1 VRRRHG
7 TGSLTVRVRS
17 TTWQI
22 LDGSGEY
29 ADLRG
34 RGWVRAEPLEIRD
47 SVVTFRSTLGGVA
60 DLDVVAPTIAIASAR
75 AAKLRRPAGA
85 YSIKVALALR
95 DDVEGNSVSYTLR
108 VFNARGI
115 ELARKSGTAET
126 EAVPLVLRVL
136 PRSAKKKTVRLELTA
151 SDPVGNATSLTRVLK
166 LRR

>member
-1 VRRRHG
+1 LVRI
-7 TGSLTVRVRS
+7 

-60 DLDVVAPTIAIASAR
+60 DRDAIAPTIGISSAR
-75 AAKLRRPAGA
+75 ATKLRRPARA
-85 YSIKVALALR
+85 YSIRVALALR

-108 VFNARGI
+108 VFSARGI
-115 ELARKSGTAET
+115 ELARKSGTAEVRHGR
-126 EAVPLVLRVL
+126 ERSCCACAPRPPAEREGEEHPARAHRV
-136 PRSAKKKTVRLELTA
+136 
-151 SDPVGNATSLTRVLK
+151 
-166 LRR
+166 

>member
-1 VRRRHG
+1 VRI
-7 TGSLTVRVRS
+7 

-60 DLDVVAPTIAIASAR
+60 DRDAIAPTIGISSAR
-75 AAKLRRPAGA
+75 ATKLRRPARA
-85 YSIKVALALR
+85 YSIRVALALR

-108 VFNARGI
+108 VFSARGI
-115 ELARKSGTAET
+115 ELARKSGTAES
-126 EAVPLVLRVL
+126 EAVALVLRVL
-136 PRSAKKKTVRLELTA
+136 PRSAKEKSIRLGLTA
-151 SDPVGNATSLTRVLK
+151 SDPVGNAVSIGRAVK